1 MGAFERDILPRIADV
16 PARAL
21 AEATGLSVGYC
32 RKVKQG
38 AVTPHPMWWEVMRA
52 IER

>member
-1 MGAFERDILPRIADV
+1 V

-21 AEATGLSVGYC
+21 AEATGLSIGYC
-32 RKVKQG
+32 RQVKTG
-38 AVTPHPMWWEVMRA
+38 TVTPHPMWRAAMRA